1 MNPNNK
7 PNGKPAPMV
16 KVAGLYKCKRKR
28 DGKTYLT
35 GRASLFSKF
44 LVLPNEEKSADN
56 EPDFWLFAVDSPKEF
71 PKPQ

>member
-1 MNPNNK
+1 MNPNPK
-7 PNGKPAPMV
+7 PNGKPGAMV

-56 EPDFWLFAVDSPKEF
+56 EPDFWLFAVDAPKEF